1 MCNKLNCWALLPFWP
16 DYWTIILCLLSDLQ
30 LSEKDK
36 PYVDIQGLTASTM
49 EILLDFV
56 YTETVHVTVE
66 NVQELLPA
74 ACLLQLKGNCQES
87 AETAQLLLLR
97 DLVCLT
103 FCKWK
108 TDYGRHEI
116 YKQCVHS
123 RPEHF
128 CLETIRFLSDFFYYL
143 LHTGLIGRGTD
154 LSGKKDGKILFFH
167 GLGYF
172 ISAWEYPG
180 RIQHNNKQILDIT
193 WPCHHNVSRS

>member
-1 MCNKLNCWALLPFWP
+1 
-16 DYWTIILCLLSDLQ
+16 
-30 LSEKDK
+30 
-36 PYVDIQGLTASTM
+36 M

-74 ACLLQLKGNCQES
+74 ACLLQLKGNCQVS
-87 AETAQLLLLR
+87 AQTAQLLLLR

-108 TDYGRHEI
+108 TDCGRHEI

-128 CLETIRFLSDFFYYL
+128 CLETIQFVSDFYYL
-143 LHTGLIGRGTD
+143 LHTGLIGGTD
-154 LSGKKDGKILFFH
+154 LSGKKDDKTLFFH

-172 ISAWEYPG
+172 IS
-180 RIQHNNKQILDIT
+180 
-193 WPCHHNVSRS
+193 V